1 MLVYVRVCLCAFM
14 CACVVSSTA
23 GAGVGKGGQQNVEEG
38 ARGLRVQ
45 AAAWSRFCDDVL
57 VGGAVHISVHLFF
70 LVASEVCSDAR
81 LFPWKPYQCLKRAF
95 IEPL

>member
-1 MLVYVRVCLCAFM
+1 MRLRVSVLVCLCAFM

-23 GAGVGKGGQQNVEEG
+23 SAGVEEGGQQNVEEG

-45 AAAWSRFCDDVL
+45 AAAWSRFSDDVL
-57 VGGAVHISVHLFF
+57 VGGAVPISVHLFF

-81 LFPWKPYQCLKRAF
+81 LLLWSLTSALT
-95 IEPL
+95 EPS